1 MLNVIQFSV
10 VKYIPMTVISI
21 VYNMCPIISIVFA
34 FLLLKEKI
42 KTFEVI
48 MVIFLI
54 GGVVTVVTGADG
66 DDEKAD
72 ESTVLKYGVWG
83 ALFLAPFLQAAGLII
98 MRSMKKFNVN
108 VVSWYC
114 YWGILVTSLILV
126 LALGEG
132 F

>member
-54 GGVVTVVTGADG
+54 AGVVTVVTGADG
-66 DDEKAD
+66 DD
-72 ESTVLKYGVWG
+72 
-83 ALFLAPFLQAAGLII
+83 
-98 MRSMKKFNVN
+98 
-108 VVSWYC
+108 
-114 YWGILVTSLILV
+114 
-126 LALGEG
+126 
-132 F
+132 

>member
-1 MLNVIQFSV
+1 
-10 VKYIPMTVISI
+10 MTLISI

-66 DDEKAD
+66 DD
-72 ESTVLKYGVWG
+72 
-83 ALFLAPFLQAAGLII
+83 
-98 MRSMKKFNVN
+98 
-108 VVSWYC
+108 
-114 YWGILVTSLILV
+114 
-126 LALGEG
+126 
-132 F
+132 